1 MSLSIFS
8 DFSFINLRKMNYVK
22 IKKNTYFNNNLLL
35 NTNSYSI
42 PYTYNFSCNLLYILA
57 HGKRDMFRST
67 RQKMI
72 RLII

>member
-1 MSLSIFS
+1 MSFFIFS
-8 DFSFINLRKMNYVK
+8 DFSFINLSKLNYVK
-22 IKKNTYFNNNLLL
+22 MKKNTYFNNDRPL

-42 PYTYNFSCNLLYILA
+42 PYTYNISCNLLYILA

-72 RLII
+72 HQIF